1 VVPVSGR
8 VCVCVFFAVVVLV
21 VVVVMVAVIVVVANH
36 PLSLPFMCAGPNMSP
51 VALNF
56 QYVYYITFTAAI
68 WHRPWAHGSIE
79 SPSLPSTSEGG
90 TC

>member
-1 VVPVSGR
+1 MVPVSGR

-51 VALNF
+51 VASNV
-56 QYVYYITFTAAI
+56 QYVYYIHCCNLA
-68 WHRPWAHGSIE
+68 
-79 SPSLPSTSEGG
+79 
-90 TC
+90 